1 MGPETVVTLIG
12 VAVIV
17 GALAAYLTLIA
28 YSLYKV
34 SFTLGTV
41 LIGVRAIAA
50 RCEPLRET
58 IGSIGNDVA
67 TVEAAMAGLAAGD
80 GPGDEEDQYEEADE
94 YEEEEEEYEEVE
106 EVEVVEVERPR
117 LRRARVRR

>member
-17 GALAAYLTLIA
+17 GALAIYLILIA
-28 YSLYKV
+28 GILVKV
-34 SFTLGTV
+34 SSNLNRILNEVILDVANKTQNVAPTV
-41 LIGVRAIAA
+41 SAIAGNVSNIEQA
-50 RCEPLRET
+50 M
-58 IGSIGNDVA
+58 GSVA
-67 TVEAAMAGLAAGD
+67 SSSTSSY
-80 GPGDEEDQYEEADE
+80 DEVDEDEG
-94 YEEEEEEYEEVE
+94 EEEEYEEE